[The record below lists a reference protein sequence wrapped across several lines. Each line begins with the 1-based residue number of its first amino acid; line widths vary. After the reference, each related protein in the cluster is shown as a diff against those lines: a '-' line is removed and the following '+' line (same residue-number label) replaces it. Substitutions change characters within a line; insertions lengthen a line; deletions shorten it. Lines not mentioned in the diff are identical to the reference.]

1 VRSHRLRREIV
12 ATKVVNSMINR
23 VGIAFVDDMRER
35 TGCSSPDITRAYAV
49 VRDVFKLRELWGQI
63 EALDDRLVA
72 ASQIDML
79 MVTQR
84 LIEQATLWLL
94 RNMRPPFD
102 ARAAQARFAP
112 GIEQLTAN
120 LAALLPDLDRQALE
134 ARTRA
139 LGGDKIP
146 QELAQR
152 IAALEFLGTAF
163 ELVQL
168 SERAQVSVEEGARV
182 FFAAGDRFG
191 LSWLRAATMRLPRET
206 PWQAASVQ
214 ALAEDIQTQQ
224 SELAAS
230 LLGSGQR
237 EAGLSEAWIAPR
249 RISIERLDRI
259 FAEMRSQPAIDLA
272 MLTVASRELRG
283 LLAG

>member
-1 VRSHRLRREIV
+1 
-12 ATKVVNSMINR
+12 
-23 VGIAFVDDMRER
+23 
-35 TGCSSPDITRAYAV
+35 

-79 MVTQR
+79 MVIQR

-94 RNMRPPFD
+94 RNMRPPLD

-139 LGGDKIP
+139 LGGEKIP

-168 SERAQVSVEEGARV
+168 SERAQVGVEEGARV